1 MTQPIITLR
10 PLTRADLAA
19 ITPWFEDPDTR
30 GLLGGPD
37 WPAVMLDHGE
47 RAVGEMFRGAVQ
59 IATHHYLAQ
68 TNGRAVGYI
77 DCGTFDRCTV
87 YGGEGPDGPIILETI
102 EAVTGS
108 IAFVIDPARRR
119 EGLAT
124 SMIRALI
131 RHPDLAAVE
140 LFEAGVDPDNHASR
154 GALEAAGFR
163 LQSAVPDCEAM
174 LYYRAW
180 TSHAA
185 TVAPIT
191 IEVLYFDGCPNHEKL
206 VTHLPQLLERE
217 GLTAE
222 IVLRNIPDTDSAS
235 QERFLGSPTVRL
247 NGHDID
253 PGASQRDDYGLKC
266 RLYRTPSGLS
276 GLPPDQWIID
286 AIAAHRAVGTR
297 TLE

>member
-1 MTQPIITLR
+1 MSRAIITLR
-10 PLTRADLAA
+10 PLTRADLGA

-30 GLLGGPD
+30 RSLGGSD
-37 WPAVMLDHGE
+37 WPAAMLDRGE

-59 IATHHYLAQ
+59 TGAHHYLAE

-77 DCGTFDRCTV
+77 DCGTFDCCTV

-102 EAVTGS
+102 EAATGS
-108 IAFVIDPARRR
+108 IAFVIDPAHRRD
-119 EGLAT
+119 GLAT
-124 SMIRALI
+124 SMIQALT

-140 LFEAGVDPDNHASR
+140 LFEAGVDPENHGSR
-154 GALEAAGFR
+154 RALEAAGFR

-185 TVAPIT
+185 TLAPIT
-191 IEVLYFDGCPNHEKL
+191 IEVLYFDGCPNQEKL

-217 GLTAE
+217 GITAE
-222 IVLRNIPDTDSAS
+222 IVLRDIPDTKSAI

-253 PGASQRDDYGLKC
+253 PDASQRDDYGLKC

-286 AIAAHRAVGTR
+286 AIAVHRAVRTR
-297 TLE
+297 ALD